1 MRVKSGVATRRGKKK
16 FFRRAKGFYSDKSR
30 KWRYVKQSVVRAL
43 QKSTI
48 DRKKKKRDFRTLW
61 IIRLNAAVRKAG
73 LSYSR
78 FMHGLKLAGIG
89 IDRKLLS
96 EIAATDSALFNSIA
110 EAAKKALV
118 KSSPT

>member
-1 MRVKSGVATRRGKKK
+1 MRVKSGVTTRRGKKK
-16 FFRRAKGFYSDKSR
+16 FFKRAKGFYSDKSR

-48 DRKKKKRDFRTLW
+48 DRKKKKRDFRTMW
-61 IIRLNAAVRKAG
+61 IIRLNAAARRAG
-73 LSYSR
+73 MSYSQ

-96 EIAATDSALFNSIA
+96 EIAIGDSALFNSIVQ
-110 EAAKKALV
+110 AAQKALTSAT
-118 KSSPT
+118 K